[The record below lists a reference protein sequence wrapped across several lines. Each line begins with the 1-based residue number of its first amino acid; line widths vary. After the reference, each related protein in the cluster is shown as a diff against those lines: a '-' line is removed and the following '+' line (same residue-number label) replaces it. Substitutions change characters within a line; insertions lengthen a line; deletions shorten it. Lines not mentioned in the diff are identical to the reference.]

1 MKSNSVNAV
10 ERIQKELFSFRDEAY
25 KAFNKK
31 LVPNV
36 DEKTMIGI
44 RTPVLRSFAK
54 NFFKSYPDKAEA
66 FMKVL
71 PHIYFEENNLHA
83 FFIEQ
88 IRDFETCLAKTEAF
102 LPFIDNWETCD
113 LFSPP
118 VFKKHPD
125 AVYQRILVW
134 LKSKHCYTVRYAIGL
149 LLSNYLDA
157 EFKTEMLELAAS
169 VESDE
174 YYIKMMVAWYFSFAL
189 IKQYDAAIPYIQNR
203 RLEPFTHAKAIQ
215 KAIESTRIPAETKA
229 YLKTLK

>member
-1 MKSNSVNAV
+1 MESSPAGALKH
-10 ERIQKELFSFRDEAY
+10 IQKELFSFKDEAY
-25 KAFNKK
+25 KNFNKK
-31 LVPNV
+31 LVPNI

-54 NFFKSYPDKAEA
+54 KFFKTYPDEVQS
-66 FMKVL
+66 FMNSL
-71 PHIYFEENNLHA
+71 PHTYFEENNLHA

-88 IRDFETCLAKTEAF
+88 IRDFDTCLAKTEAF

-134 LKSKHCYTVRYAIGL
+134 LKSEHCYTVRYAVGRL
-149 LLSNYLDA
+149 LANYLDG
-157 EFKTEMLELAAS
+157 EFKTEMLELVTAVS
-169 VESDE
+169 SDE

-189 IKQYDAAIPYIQNR
+189 IKQYDAALPYIQNR

-215 KAIESTRIPAETKA
+215 KAIESRRIPAETKA